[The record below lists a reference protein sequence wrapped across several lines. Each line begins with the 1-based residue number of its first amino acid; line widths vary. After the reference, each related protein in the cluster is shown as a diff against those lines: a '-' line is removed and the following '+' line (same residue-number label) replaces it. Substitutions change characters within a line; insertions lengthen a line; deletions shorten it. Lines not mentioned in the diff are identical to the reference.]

1 MSQDAGLTIA
11 GQAGIRIT
19 ATRLNTSLVLTVR
32 GPQGVMGE
40 IELDNQEVIAW
51 ARTLSSYL
59 LEHPPMRG
67 AVTPAFRIDGAIGH
81 YVKVKD
87 LGLATPRILVE
98 LAVRGKWWQELKLEE
113 LDFVV
118 WLRQLSGDLGDR

>member
-1 MSQDAGLTIA
+1 VNAEVHPAVSA
-11 GQAGIRIT
+11 QAGMRIM
-19 ATRLNTSLVLTVR
+19 AARKDASIVLTVHS
-32 GPQGVMGE
+32 PQGMLGE
-40 IELDNQEVIAW
+40 VALDAREVADW

-67 AVTPAFRIDGAIGH
+67 AVTPAFRLESSIGH
-81 YVKVKD
+81 YVKVND
-87 LGLATPRILVE
+87 LGLSTPRILIE

-118 WLRQLSGDLGDR
+118 WLRQLSAYLGNS